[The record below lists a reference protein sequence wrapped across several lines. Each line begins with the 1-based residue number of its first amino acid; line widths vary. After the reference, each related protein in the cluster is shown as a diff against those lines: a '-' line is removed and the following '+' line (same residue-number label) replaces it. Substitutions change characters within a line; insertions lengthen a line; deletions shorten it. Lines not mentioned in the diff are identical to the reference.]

1 MSHIVDVCMI
11 AGAEGTLTSFEPH
24 SVIKWYQIAQKLP
37 DSIFFKIILCVLGSN
52 SKYVVICHI
61 KIIHHSQHPIQQ
73 KQAFLH

>member
-37 DSIFFKIILCVLGSN
+37 DSLLFFSRLF
-52 SKYVVICHI
+52 YVFWVQTQ
-61 KIIHHSQHPIQQ
+61 SMW
-73 KQAFLH
+73 